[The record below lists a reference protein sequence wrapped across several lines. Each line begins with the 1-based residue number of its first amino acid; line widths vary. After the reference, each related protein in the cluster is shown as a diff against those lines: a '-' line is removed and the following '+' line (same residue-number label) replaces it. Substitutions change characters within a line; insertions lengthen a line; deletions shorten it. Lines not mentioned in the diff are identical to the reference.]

1 VRVTDIIVR
10 LRPEAARAFSGG
22 TRTEGVAELET
33 VLTRFGAELRQQ
45 HPDVSDPQL
54 QYWYTAS
61 VESPDL
67 ADRIAAA
74 LGELDAVDAAYVQ
87 PRPHPA

>member
-1 VRVTDIIVR
+1 MTDIIVR
-10 LRPEAARAFSGG
+10 LRPDAARAFSGG
-22 TRTEGVAELET
+22 PRTEGVAELQT

-54 QYWYTAS
+54 QSWFSTA
-61 VESPDL
+61 VEAPDL
-67 ADRIAAA
+67 ADRIVAA
-74 LGELDAVDAAYVQ
+74 LVELDVVDAAYVQ